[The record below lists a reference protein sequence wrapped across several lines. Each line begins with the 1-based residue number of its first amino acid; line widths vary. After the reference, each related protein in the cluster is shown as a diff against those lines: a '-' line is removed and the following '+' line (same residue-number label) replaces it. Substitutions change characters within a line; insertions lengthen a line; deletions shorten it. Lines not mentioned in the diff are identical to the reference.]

1 MATRSLT
8 RSFLLSMACL
18 LVMGSPAQAD
28 DWQQCH
34 RSDVK
39 ALRFITVGEAR
50 LLRQDCN
57 VDDLLAAPMRLEFS
71 YQREVPGDA
80 FAKAAMNFLEKNL
93 SDSEFEQLKPRFE
106 RFNSHYQDIGDGDT
120 YAMVYQDEQLQLLL
134 NNDPLTSEQGAQF
147 AEAYLTIWFQ
157 EKPYSSNL
165 KQALLGNP

>member
-8 RSFLLSMACL
+8 RPLVLLLACL
-18 LVMGSPAQAD
+18 LGNSALAS
-28 DWQQCH
+28 DWQLCH

-71 YQREVPGDA
+71 YHREVPGDA

-93 SDSEFEQLKPRFE
+93 NDSDFNQLKPRFE
-106 RFNSHYQDIGDGDT
+106 RFNSHYRDIGDGDT
-120 YAMVYQDEQLQLLL
+120 YAMVYQDEQLLLML
-134 NNDPLTSEQGAQF
+134 NDEPLTEEQGDRF
-147 AEAYLTIWFQ
+147 ARAYLRIWFG
-157 EKPYSSNL
+157 ENPYSNNL

>member
-1 MATRSLT
+1 MATRSLICP
-8 RSFLLSMACL
+8 LLFSLACL
-18 LVMGSPAQAD
+18 LGNTAHAS
-28 DWQQCH
+28 DWQLCH

-71 YQREVPGDA
+71 YHREVPGDA

-93 SDSEFEQLKPRFE
+93 NDSDFEQLKPRFE
-106 RFNSHYQDIGDGDT
+106 RFNSHYRDIGDGDT
-120 YAMVYQDEQLQLLL
+120 YAMVYQDQQLQLML
-134 NNDPLTSEQGAQF
+134 NDEPLTDEQGDRF
-147 AEAYLTIWFQ
+147 AKAYLRIWFG
-157 EKPYSSNL
+157 ERPYSNNL

>member
-18 LVMGSPAQAD
+18 LVMGRPAQAD

-71 YQREVPGDA
+71 YQGCHE
-80 FAKAAMNFLEKNL
+80 L
-93 SDSEFEQLKPRFE
+93 S
-106 RFNSHYQDIGDGDT
+106 G
-120 YAMVYQDEQLQLLL
+120 
-134 NNDPLTSEQGAQF
+134 
-147 AEAYLTIWFQ
+147 
-157 EKPYSSNL
+157 EKP
-165 KQALLGNP
+165 Q

>member
-18 LVMGSPAQAD
+18 LVMGRPAQAD

-80 FAKAAMNFLEKNL
+80 FAKAAMNFLEK
-93 SDSEFEQLKPRFE
+93 K
-106 RFNSHYQDIGDGDT
+106 
-120 YAMVYQDEQLQLLL
+120 
-134 NNDPLTSEQGAQF
+134 
-147 AEAYLTIWFQ
+147 
-157 EKPYSSNL
+157 
-165 KQALLGNP
+165 

>member
-1 MATRSLT
+1 MATRSLN
-8 RSFLLSMACL
+8 RLILLSLACL
-18 LVMGSPAQAD
+18 LGNNVQAG
-28 DWQQCH
+28 DWQLCH

-71 YQREVPGDA
+71 YHREVPGDA

-93 SDSEFEQLKPRFE
+93 NNSDFNQLKPRFE
-106 RFNSHYQDIGDGDT
+106 RFNSHYRDIGDGDT
-120 YAMVYQDEQLQLLL
+120 YAMVYQNEQLLL
-134 NNDPLTSEQGAQF
+134 MLNDEPLTTEQGDRF
-147 AEAYLTIWFQ
+147 ARAYLRIWFG
-157 EKPYSSNL
+157 ENPYSNNL